1 MMMMIRPLQQR
12 QNSQHLEEPHTF
24 HFFFH
29 PGSCLGSSIQGK
41 NHLEIIF
48 VINMMIMINI
58 FGYFDD
64 HDQYL
69 SKLLSSERQEHP
81 IGSSSSSS

>member
-58 FGYFDD
+58 FDYYDD
-64 HDQYL
+64 HDQYF
-69 SKLLSSERQEHP
+69 
-81 IGSSSSSS
+81 